1 MLTQSKLNIW
11 FLGFAVAFLAFIQLS
26 TSELASDWQY
36 WALRVATNPLVIG
49 IAICIGL
56 AIKKFKVTLVLGIF
70 SLVILSLI
78 FSFDSNYTWMM
89 IFLTSSFIVIT
100 SVIALVNLIKQ
111 MNCWIL
117 KIEQY

>member
-1 MLTQSKLNIW
+1 MLKESKLNIW
-11 FLGFAVAFLAFIQLS
+11 FLGFAIVVLALIQLS

-49 IAICIGL
+49 VAICIGL
-56 AIKKFKVTLVLGIF
+56 AIKNFKVTFALCVF
-70 SLVILSLI
+70 SLAVLSII
-78 FSFDSNYTWMM
+78 FLFDSNYTWMM
-89 IFLTSSFIVIT
+89 IFLTASFAVIT

-117 KIEQY
+117 KIE

>member
-1 MLTQSKLNIW
+1 MLTQSKLNVW
-11 FLGFAVAFLAFIQLS
+11 FLVFTLAFLAFIQLS

-56 AIKKFKVTLVLGIF
+56 AIKNFKVTLALGIF
-70 SLVILSLI
+70 SLTVLSLI

-100 SVIALVNLIKQ
+100 SVIAIVNFIKQ

-117 KIEQY
+117 KIE

>member
-11 FLGFAVAFLAFIQLS
+11 FLGFAIVLIALIQLS

-36 WALRVATNPLVIG
+36 WALRVASNPLVIG
-49 IAICIGL
+49 IAIFIGL
-56 AIKKFKVTLVLGIF
+56 AIKNFKVALVLGIF
-70 SLVILSLI
+70 SLTVLSLI

-89 IFLTSSFIVIT
+89 VFLTASFVVIT

-117 KIEQY
+117 KIE